1 MALIRCPECGKEI
14 SDSAQVCPNCGR
26 KIELG
31 NKNEIMKTS
40 LLADIGFTVLGII
53 CAIFAFVAYYT
64 VSTDAFV
71 VLIILAAVLFI
82 IGSVYGRLIRN
93 NIFERDKMNK
103 KIITII
109 LTLST
114 MLFLV
119 GCSYTNNESNG
130 SDKNYTYNDLDENQ
144 KEIID
149 NVYTEL
155 GDWGYTYE
163 PSAIPASKIKF
174 FYEDS
179 KLIFAAFHDYGG
191 GNGGGSYSVYE
202 IDENSGAVS
211 GHSYD
216 TLNENDVLNKRVLA
230 VELLSGESFDVEA
243 SEDSQKD
250 ILANSYGNAV
260 NE

>member
-1 MALIRCPECGKEI
+1 
-14 SDSAQVCPNCGR
+14 
-26 KIELG
+26 
-31 NKNEIMKTS
+31 
-40 LLADIGFTVLGII
+40 
-53 CAIFAFVAYYT
+53 
-64 VSTDAFV
+64 
-71 VLIILAAVLFI
+71 
-82 IGSVYGRLIRN
+82 
-93 NIFERDKMNK
+93 MNK

-114 MLFLV
+114 MFFTV
-119 GCSYTNNESNG
+119 GCSFTNNESNG
-130 SDKNYTYNDLDENQ
+130 SDKTYTYNDLDENQ

-149 NVYTEL
+149 NVYAEL

-179 KLIFAAFHDYGG
+179 KLIFAAFHDYGS

-202 IDENSGAVS
+202 IDENSGTVS

-216 TLNENDVLNKRVLA
+216 ILNENDVLNKRALA

-250 ILANSYGNAV
+250 ILANSYGKAV
-260 NE
+260 NK

>member
-1 MALIRCPECGKEI
+1 
-14 SDSAQVCPNCGR
+14 
-26 KIELG
+26 
-31 NKNEIMKTS
+31 
-40 LLADIGFTVLGII
+40 
-53 CAIFAFVAYYT
+53 
-64 VSTDAFV
+64 
-71 VLIILAAVLFI
+71 
-82 IGSVYGRLIRN
+82 
-93 NIFERDKMNK
+93 MNK

-114 MLFLV
+114 MLFTV
-119 GCSYTNNESNG
+119 GCSFTNNDSNG
-130 SDKNYTYNDLDENQ
+130 SDKTYTYNDLDENQ

-149 NVYTEL
+149 NVYAEL

-179 KLIFAAFHDYGG
+179 KLI
-191 GNGGGSYSVYE
+191 YE
-202 IDENSGAVS
+202 IDENSGTVS

-216 TLNENDVLNKRVLA
+216 TLNENDVLNQRVLA

-250 ILANSYGNAV
+250 ILANSYGKAV

>member
-1 MALIRCPECGKEI
+1 
-14 SDSAQVCPNCGR
+14 
-26 KIELG
+26 
-31 NKNEIMKTS
+31 
-40 LLADIGFTVLGII
+40 
-53 CAIFAFVAYYT
+53 
-64 VSTDAFV
+64 
-71 VLIILAAVLFI
+71 
-82 IGSVYGRLIRN
+82 
-93 NIFERDKMNK
+93 MNK

-109 LTLST
+109 FTLST

-119 GCSYTNNESNG
+119 GCSFTNNESNG
-130 SDKNYTYNDLDENQ
+130 SDKNYTYNDLDEKQ

-149 NVYTEL
+149 NVYAEL

-202 IDENSGAVS
+202 IDENSGTVS

-250 ILANSYGNAV
+250 ILANSYGKAV

>member
-1 MALIRCPECGKEI
+1 
-14 SDSAQVCPNCGR
+14 
-26 KIELG
+26 
-31 NKNEIMKTS
+31 
-40 LLADIGFTVLGII
+40 
-53 CAIFAFVAYYT
+53 
-64 VSTDAFV
+64 
-71 VLIILAAVLFI
+71 
-82 IGSVYGRLIRN
+82 
-93 NIFERDKMNK
+93 MNK

-109 LTLST
+109 FTLST

-119 GCSYTNNESNG
+119 GCSFTNNESNG

-149 NVYTEL
+149 NVYAEL

-191 GNGGGSYSVYE
+191 GNGGDSYSVYE
-202 IDENSGAVS
+202 IDENSGTVS

-250 ILANSYGNAV
+250 ILANSYGKAV

>member
-1 MALIRCPECGKEI
+1 
-14 SDSAQVCPNCGR
+14 
-26 KIELG
+26 
-31 NKNEIMKTS
+31 
-40 LLADIGFTVLGII
+40 
-53 CAIFAFVAYYT
+53 
-64 VSTDAFV
+64 
-71 VLIILAAVLFI
+71 
-82 IGSVYGRLIRN
+82 
-93 NIFERDKMNK
+93 MNK

-109 LTLST
+109 FTLST

-119 GCSYTNNESNG
+119 GCSFTNNESNG
-130 SDKNYTYNDLDENQ
+130 S
-144 KEIID
+144 
-149 NVYTEL
+149 

-202 IDENSGAVS
+202 IDENSGTVS

-230 VELLSGESFDVEA
+230 VELLSGESFDVET

-250 ILANSYGNAV
+250 ILANSYGKAV

>member
-1 MALIRCPECGKEI
+1 MR
-14 SDSAQVCPNCGR
+14 
-26 KIELG
+26 
-31 NKNEIMKTS
+31 
-40 LLADIGFTVLGII
+40 FTG
-53 CAIFAFVAYYT
+53 
-64 VSTDAFV
+64 
-71 VLIILAAVLFI
+71 
-82 IGSVYGRLIRN
+82 
-93 NIFERDKMNK
+93 
-103 KIITII
+103 
-109 LTLST
+109 
-114 MLFLV
+114 
-119 GCSYTNNESNG
+119 
-130 SDKNYTYNDLDENQ
+130 
-144 KEIID
+144 
-149 NVYTEL
+149 EL

-202 IDENSGAVS
+202 IDENSGTVS

-250 ILANSYGNAV
+250 ILANSYGKAV

>member
-1 MALIRCPECGKEI
+1 
-14 SDSAQVCPNCGR
+14 
-26 KIELG
+26 
-31 NKNEIMKTS
+31 
-40 LLADIGFTVLGII
+40 
-53 CAIFAFVAYYT
+53 
-64 VSTDAFV
+64 
-71 VLIILAAVLFI
+71 
-82 IGSVYGRLIRN
+82 
-93 NIFERDKMNK
+93 MNK
-103 KIITII
+103 KIITLI
-109 LTLST
+109 LTIST
-114 MLFLV
+114 MFFTV
-119 GCSYTNNESNG
+119 GCSFRNNESNR

-149 NVYTEL
+149 NVYAEL

-179 KLIFAAFHDYGG
+179 KLIFAAFHEYSG
-191 GNGGGSYSVYE
+191 GNCGGSYSVYE

-216 TLNENDVLNKRVLA
+216 IQNENDVLNRRALA
-230 VELLSGESFDVEA
+230 PNLLSGESFDVEA

-250 ILANSYGNAV
+250 ILANSYCKAV

>member
-1 MALIRCPECGKEI
+1 
-14 SDSAQVCPNCGR
+14 
-26 KIELG
+26 
-31 NKNEIMKTS
+31 
-40 LLADIGFTVLGII
+40 
-53 CAIFAFVAYYT
+53 
-64 VSTDAFV
+64 
-71 VLIILAAVLFI
+71 
-82 IGSVYGRLIRN
+82 
-93 NIFERDKMNK
+93 MNK

-109 LTLST
+109 FTLST

-119 GCSYTNNESNG
+119 GCSFTNNESNG

-149 NVYTEL
+149 NVYAEL
-155 GDWGYTYE
+155 
-163 PSAIPASKIKF
+163 
-174 FYEDS
+174 
-179 KLIFAAFHDYGG
+179 G

-202 IDENSGAVS
+202 IDENSGTVS

-250 ILANSYGNAV
+250 ILANSYGKAV

>member
-1 MALIRCPECGKEI
+1 MYA
-14 SDSAQVCPNCGR
+14 
-26 KIELG
+26 
-31 NKNEIMKTS
+31 
-40 LLADIGFTVLGII
+40 
-53 CAIFAFVAYYT
+53 
-64 VSTDAFV
+64 
-71 VLIILAAVLFI
+71 
-82 IGSVYGRLIRN
+82 
-93 NIFERDKMNK
+93 
-103 KIITII
+103 
-109 LTLST
+109 
-114 MLFLV
+114 
-119 GCSYTNNESNG
+119 
-130 SDKNYTYNDLDENQ
+130 
-144 KEIID
+144 
-149 NVYTEL
+149 EL

-202 IDENSGAVS
+202 IDENSGTVS

-250 ILANSYGNAV
+250 ILANSYGKAV